1 MNKNNKNQLKKLF
14 KKIVEGK
21 YCKKKRKWLGKNDK
35 KLVDTIN

>member
-14 KKIVEGK
+14 QKIVEGK
-21 YCKKKRKWLGKNDK
+21 DCRNKIKWLGKNDK